1 MIVFL
6 VPVFFFEAPIAYW
19 SVFLCSKSSNE
30 PNSVLVGHFFV
41 ESSVD
46 LIFIDRVHVQ
56 QPPKVHSR
64 KLSLYRMA
72 LRAAAP
78 TQRA

>member
-46 LIFIDRVHVQ
+46 LIFIDRVH
-56 QPPKVHSR
+56 
-64 KLSLYRMA
+64 A
-72 LRAAAP
+72 AAAP
-78 TQRA
+78 KSSQQEIITL